1 VSRGAR
7 APARAPRRPAPGGPP
22 SRPRLVVPVAAAGV
36 AVAIAVATIVVLSRR
51 HGAPAGSSGGTTTLA
66 GAAQREHDAAVKWI
80 GDVEDGFGPGFTET
94 VTALLTGAPDWERGA
109 LSTADYSGRVGL
121 ALAQLVGARDRM
133 IALAGFPPS
142 PLVKDLTVRSTELSV
157 EMARIY
163 RVAVG
168 LAPGDV
174 RLQLDLEARRLQQL
188 ATRVFDRA
196 QAIVQP
202 YLHQPSAAETVAP
215 ADVPSWDTTG
225 LAPGPPLD
233 PRPAA
238 AAGPPPT
245 RQASRPAEPRA
256 RWLAKVRSLDVPG
269 GDQVAAALAIG
280 DTGSLRR
287 LADGLQRAADALGPE
302 PDPSGSS
309 GREESARFRLL
320 LLVRAEAAREAAL
333 AALAGSGPEV
343 PLAAGA
349 RRLVLLSDGMDP
361 PELAV
366 RPSGLDRGLLTAND

>member
-1 VSRGAR
+1 VDRGAG
-7 APARAPRRPAPGGPP
+7 RR
-22 SRPRLVVPVAAAGV
+22 RLVVPVGAVGV
-36 AVAIAVATIVVLSRR
+36 AVAVAVAATVAVSRQR
-51 HGAPAGSSGGTTTLA
+51 GAPAGSSGGATTLT
-66 GAAQREHDAAVKWI
+66 GAARREHDAALKWI

-94 VTALLTGAPDWERGA
+94 VTAVLAGAPDWERGA

-121 ALAQLVGARDRM
+121 ALAQLVGARDQL
-133 IALAGFPPS
+133 IALAEFPLS

-157 EMARIY
+157 EMARTY

-174 RLQLDLEARRLQQL
+174 RLQVDLEARRLQQL

-202 YLHQPSAAETVAP
+202 YLHQPAPAETVAP
-215 ADVPSWDTTG
+215 AEVPSWDATG

-233 PRPAA
+233 PAPAA

-245 RQASRPAEPRA
+245 RQASRPTEPRA
-256 RWLAKVRSLDVPG
+256 KWLARVRSLGVPG
-269 GDQVAAALAIG
+269 GAQVAAALASG
-280 DTGSLRR
+280 DAGSLRR
-287 LADGLQRAADALGPE
+287 LADALQRAADGLGPE
-302 PDPSGSS
+302 PDPSGSG
-309 GREESARFRLL
+309 GREESARYRLQ
-320 LLVRAEAAREAAL
+320 LLVRAEAAREGEL
-333 AALAGSGPEV
+333 AALAGGGSGI
-343 PLAAGA
+343 PLDAGA
-349 RRLVLLSDGMDP
+349 RRLLLLSDGMDP